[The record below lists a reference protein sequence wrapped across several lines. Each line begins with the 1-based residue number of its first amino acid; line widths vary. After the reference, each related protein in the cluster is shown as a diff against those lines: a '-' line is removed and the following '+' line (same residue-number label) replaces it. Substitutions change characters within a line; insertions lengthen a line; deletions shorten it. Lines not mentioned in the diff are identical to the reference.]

1 MGVNWNWNKEQ
12 ESIAD
17 KIKKWFNPDREPLE
31 KKAIMAQYRLKT
43 AISRINNYVEK
54 LNERDREL
62 FNNVV
67 EALMRRDEKRA
78 KIYAKETAEI
88 RKVAKQLLTV
98 QYALEHAALKL
109 ETFLIY
115 GGAIN
120 EVGPVIG
127 VMKQALGILKSV
139 APDIWID
146 LQYAVRELETAMG
159 SSIVDISADIE
170 SGLDSEARKI
180 FEEAKIIAEQKVK
193 ERFAELP
200 KTIGVPETE
209 QGKASPTA

>member
-1 MGVNWNWNKEQ
+1 MGAGWNWNKEQ
-12 ESIAD
+12 ESIGE
-17 KIKKWFNPDREPLE
+17 KLKKWFNPDKEPLE
-31 KKAIMAQYRLKT
+31 KKTIMAQYRLKT
-43 AISRINNYVEK
+43 AISRISNYVEK

-67 EALMRRDEKRA
+67 EALMQRDERRA
-78 KIYAKETAEI
+78 KIYAKEVAEI

-115 GGAIN
+115 GGAVN

-159 SSIVDISADIE
+159 SSIVDVTTDID

-180 FEEAKIIAEQKVK
+180 FEEARVIAEQKVK
-193 ERFAELP
+193 EKFAELP
-200 KTIGVPETE
+200 KSIATPEAE
-209 QGKASPTA
+209 QGKATS

>member
-1 MGVNWNWNKEQ
+1 MGAGWNWNKEQ
-12 ESIAD
+12 ESIGE
-17 KIKKWFNPDREPLE
+17 KLKKWFNPDKEPLE
-31 KKAIMAQYRLKT
+31 KKTIMAQYRLKT
-43 AISRINNYVEK
+43 AISRISNYVEK

-67 EALMRRDEKRA
+67 EALMQRDERRA
-78 KIYAKETAEI
+78 KIYAKEVAEI

-115 GGAIN
+115 GGAVN

-127 VMKQALGILKSV
+127 VMRQALGILKSV

-159 SSIVDISADIE
+159 SSIVDVSTDID

-180 FEEAKIIAEQKVK
+180 FEEARVIAEQKVK
-193 ERFAELP
+193 EKFAELP
-200 KTIGVPETE
+200 KSIATPEAE
-209 QGKASPTA
+209 QGKATS

>member
-1 MGVNWNWNKEQ
+1 MGAGWNWNKEQ
-12 ESIAD
+12 ESIGE
-17 KIKKWFNPDREPLE
+17 KLKKWFNPDKEPLE
-31 KKAIMAQYRLKT
+31 KKTIMAQYRLKT
-43 AISRINNYVEK
+43 AISRISNYVEK

-67 EALMRRDEKRA
+67 EALMKRDERRA
-78 KIYAKETAEI
+78 KIYAKEVAEI

-115 GGAIN
+115 GGAVN

-159 SSIVDISADIE
+159 SSIVDLTTDID

-180 FEEAKIIAEQKVK
+180 FEEARVIAEQKVK
-193 ERFAELP
+193 EKFAELP
-200 KTIGVPETE
+200 KSIATPEAE
-209 QGKASPTA
+209 QGRATS

>member
-1 MGVNWNWNKEQ
+1 MGAGWNWNKEQ
-12 ESIAD
+12 ESIGE
-17 KIKKWFNPDREPLE
+17 KLKKWFNPDKEPLE
-31 KKAIMAQYRLKT
+31 KKTIMAQYRLKT

-67 EALMRRDEKRA
+67 EALMQRDERRA
-78 KIYAKETAEI
+78 KIYAKEVAEI

-115 GGAIN
+115 GGAVN

-159 SSIVDISADIE
+159 SSIVDVTTDID

-180 FEEAKIIAEQKVK
+180 FEEARVIAEQKVK
-193 ERFAELP
+193 EKFAELP
-200 KTIGVPETE
+200 KSIATPEAE
-209 QGKASPTA
+209 QGKATS

>member
-1 MGVNWNWNKEQ
+1 MGAGWNWNKEQ
-12 ESIAD
+12 ESIGE
-17 KIKKWFNPDREPLE
+17 KLKKWFNPDKEPLE
-31 KKAIMAQYRLKT
+31 KKTIMAQYRLKT
-43 AISRINNYVEK
+43 AISRISNYVEK

-67 EALMRRDEKRA
+67 EALMQRDERRA
-78 KIYAKETAEI
+78 KIYAKEVAEI

-115 GGAIN
+115 GGAVN

-159 SSIVDISADIE
+159 SSIVDVSTDID

-180 FEEAKIIAEQKVK
+180 FEEARVIAEQKVK
-193 ERFAELP
+193 EKFAELP
-200 KTIGVPETE
+200 KSIATPEAE
-209 QGKASPTA
+209 QGKASS